1 MMDIEVCSIR
11 VFQVKIEKYYV
22 PMFEVFVRMPSFH
35 FETDSYI
42 EANVWSE
49 YTFDKV
55 KHMLKYRNVTKMFN
69 RKDLVMPWSD
79 GMPRILIIAH
89 LSSMT
94 QATTDKSMHT
104 TKTSQTHTEAPSM
117 TPSKFSLF

>member
-1 MMDIEVCSIR
+1 
-11 VFQVKIEKYYV
+11 
-22 PMFEVFVRMPSFH
+22 
-35 FETDSYI
+35 
-42 EANVWSE
+42 
-49 YTFDKV
+49 
-55 KHMLKYRNVTKMFN
+55 MFN
-69 RKDLVMPWSD
+69 RKDLVMLWSD

-117 TPSKFSLF
+117 TPSMFFSFFEVANKIEILEMVFQREIWSLIQRTISKDMDTWIPMSM

>member
-1 MMDIEVCSIR
+1 MDIEVCSIR

-55 KHMLKYRNVTKMFN
+55 KHKLQYRKWYKNV
-69 RKDLVMPWSD
+69 
-79 GMPRILIIAH
+79 
-89 LSSMT
+89 
-94 QATTDKSMHT
+94 
-104 TKTSQTHTEAPSM
+104 
-117 TPSKFSLF
+117 